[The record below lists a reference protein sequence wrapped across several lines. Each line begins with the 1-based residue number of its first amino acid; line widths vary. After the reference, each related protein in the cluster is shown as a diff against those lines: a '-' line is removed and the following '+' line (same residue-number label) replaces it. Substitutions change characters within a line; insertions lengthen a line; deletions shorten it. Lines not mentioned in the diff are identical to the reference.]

1 MVLKLGLIN
10 GRAGVYAA
18 WAINTKGVECMK
30 TSRAGRLAAVL
41 LSLAIVGA
49 SGVSA
54 WAQENALQKEQA
66 EAVAAKTKKLIDK
79 AAKDGNRPR
88 YVRHARALYAAG
100 EEAMKDGDYDSAI
113 DIFNQAGHEA
123 RKAWVP
129 F

>member
-1 MVLKLGLIN
+1 
-10 GRAGVYAA
+10 
-18 WAINTKGVECMK
+18 MK
-30 TSRAGRLAAVL
+30 ISSSGRLAAVL
-41 LSLAIVGA
+41 LSLAIAGA

-54 WAQENALQKEQA
+54 WAQDNAMSKEQA

-88 YVRHARALYAAG
+88 YVKHAKSLYAAG

-113 DIFNQAGHEA
+113 SIFHEA
-123 RKAWVP
+123 DHQAREAWLP